1 MSAPFEP
8 LRGTVPRNTSSL
20 ALAALDPGSTMPQ
33 VEQWALRLRT
43 AYADLVIDGG
53 RLLGRPRSAVGYVHE
68 VSAASLAAWASAEV
82 PQWQHR
88 GMTADDWSATVKI
101 LTEWV
106 QRRDAAAAAAVPA
119 DARRAAELSAE
130 RAHAAR
136 RGELERQ
143 AAEAQAELAAYA
155 DAPEPPEV
163 GPARR
168 GGWMRRA
175 PMPP

>member
-8 LRGTVPRNTSSL
+8 LRGDLPRVSTSV
-20 ALAALDPGSTMPQ
+20 ALAEREHGQTMPRT
-33 VEQWALRLRT
+33 EQWALRMRT
-43 AYADLVIDGG
+43 AYADLVIDGD
-53 RLLGRPRSAVGYVHE
+53 RLLGRPRSAVGYI
-68 VSAASLAAWASAEV
+68 SAVTAGSLATWAAAEI
-82 PQWQHR
+82 PRWQHQDM
-88 GMTADDWSATVKI
+88 GAGDWAAVVR
-101 LTEWV
+101 LLAAWV
-106 QRRDAAAAAAVPA
+106 QRRDAAAQAATPA

-168 GGWMRRA
+168 GGGWMRRPPA
-175 PMPP
+175 P